1 MNTKRALTLLAVIP
15 LLAGCGGEKKTEK
28 DPLVIP
34 TVDVEH
40 LTINLPDKPTYNQG
54 AIRSDEE
61 NDYIDLYEISDFHG
75 AVNFESHSSGNYIG
89 LANLAGYFNA
99 KRSLNKGGTV
109 ILSSGDMF
117 QGSADSN
124 LTRGYMVNYAMNYMG
139 FDSMALGNHEF
150 DWTDEWIKKN
160 SNLEYKGTKIPY
172 LCANLVEKSTE
183 KLPDFVKKSVI
194 LQRGDYKIGVIG
206 SIGEDLKK
214 SILASCVSA
223 YEFKEEK
230 SIVEAEAE
238 SLRNQGCDIV
248 VWTTHNGVDNIP
260 IVNGVDAIF
269 GGHAHENKVG
279 SKGGVPAVATMNYG
293 RGIGH
298 IELKINKSTKAI
310 TATGSVDD
318 KPGELE
324 GLVPSQDV
332 ANIISQY
339 NASLNNI
346 KNIKLATTENDLMI
360 EGALKNI
367 CVDGMQA
374 AARKANTD
382 LNLGIPDAQIC
393 AAYHNVNGG
402 IRSSIS
408 KGDILYNDV
417 YRSFPFDNEIVL
429 IKLSG
434 EVYKGK
440 ASSTSLTELAIWK
453 NFAKRADIQVDKDY
467 YIVTTD
473 FLALS
478 EQYLKS
484 PNLFPDIQESD
495 LIRTGLVVREVLAEK
510 IYKED
515 KINVDNYS
523 TALEQFKPVSRY

>member
-1 MNTKRALTLLAVIP
+1 MNYKRTLTLLITLP
-15 LLAGCGGEKKTEK
+15 LLAGCGSS
-28 DPLVIP
+28 DPVTKPELVIP

-40 LTINLPDKPTYNQG
+40 LTINLPDKPKYNEG
-54 AIRSDEE
+54 AIRSDGE

-75 AVNFESHSSGNYIG
+75 AVNYEAHSSGDYIG
-89 LANLAGYFNA
+89 LANLAGY
-99 KRSLNKGGTV
+99 LNKKRESNQGGTV
-109 ILSSGDMF
+109 VVSSGDMF

-160 SNLEYKGTKIPY
+160 ANLDYKGTKIPY

-183 KLPDFVKKSVI
+183 KLPDFVKKSTIVE
-194 LQRGDYKIGVIG
+194 RGDYKVGIIG

-230 SIVEAEAE
+230 SIVEAEAQ
-238 SLRNQGCDIV
+238 SLRDQGCNVV
-248 VWTTHNGVDNIP
+248 VWTTHNGVDAIP

-269 GGHAHENKVG
+269 GGHAHENKKG
-279 SKGGVPAVATMNYG
+279 SKGSVPAVATINYG
-293 RGIGH
+293 RSVAH
-298 IELKINKSTKAI
+298 IELKINKQTKAV
-310 TATGSVDD
+310 TATGNIDES
-318 KPGELE
+318 PLSLE
-324 GLVPSQDV
+324 GLTPNADIK
-332 ANIISQY
+332 NIMGQY
-339 NASLNNI
+339 DSSLNKI
-346 KNIKLATTENDLMI
+346 KNIKLATTENDLAI
-360 EGALKNI
+360 EGTLKNI

-374 AARKANTD
+374 AARKANVD
-382 LNLGIPDAQIC
+382 LSLGIEDAQIC

-402 IRSSIS
+402 IRSSIA
-408 KGDILYNDV
+408 KGDILYNDI

-429 IKLSG
+429 IKVSG

-440 ASSTSLTELAIWK
+440 APSKGLADLAIWK
-453 NFAKRADIQVDKDY
+453 NFSKRTDIKTDKDY

-478 EQYLKS
+478 EAYFKA
-484 PNLFPDIQESD
+484 PGLFPELTEAN
-495 LIRTGLVVREVLAEK
+495 LIRTGVIVRECLAQK

-515 KINVDNYS
+515 KINSDNYATS
-523 TALEQFKPVSRY
+523 LDKFKPVTLY